1 MYVGFVILLVGVS
14 LIFSLEPVFGAL
26 FAWTLGGEA
35 FVPARAAGGGLIV
48 AAMMAGELSKLD
60 YNPSAARRFFKSFA
74 PR

>member
-1 MYVGFVILLVGVS
+1 MRFVSLLIKFVQPVKVS
-14 LIFSLEPVFGAL
+14 LIFSLEPVFGAI

-60 YNPSAARRFFKSFA
+60 LLKGRKKEILPT
-74 PR
+74 